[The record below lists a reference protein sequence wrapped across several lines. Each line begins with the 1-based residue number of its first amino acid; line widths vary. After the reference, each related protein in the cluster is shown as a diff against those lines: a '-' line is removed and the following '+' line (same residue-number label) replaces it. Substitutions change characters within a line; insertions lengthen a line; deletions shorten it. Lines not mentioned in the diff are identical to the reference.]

1 MKKIGLN
8 ILLLSILYTSSV
20 YGQDKDRNLT
30 FTVSGISFEMIFV
43 NSGTFLMGCPEER
56 KDCYENEMPAHKV
69 TLFNFYMGK
78 YEVTQKLW
86 HAVTKTTAKQQFR
99 LLNLASPFGEGDDLP
114 MYYINYKDCIAFC
127 DRLNK
132 LLSNQLP
139 KGYKFSIP
147 TEAQWE
153 YAAGGGNKSKGYK
166 YSGSNNIED
175 VSWYSE
181 NSGDKTHEVGTK
193 AANELGFYDMSGNIA
208 EWCRYGD
215 YDYSN
220 TPATNPMNPNKD
232 FVYIFRG
239 GSFSHSMIPSRV
251 YNRRTANG
259 TIHYSNIGLR
269 LCLSQY

>member
-1 MKKIGLN
+1 MKKLRLN
-8 ILLLSILYTSSV
+8 VLLLSILYASSV

-43 NSGTFLMGCPEER
+43 DSGTFIMGCSEER

-69 TLFNFYMGK
+69 ILSNFYMGQ

-86 HAVTKTTAKQQFR
+86 HAVMKITARQQQGLVHF
-99 LLNLASPFGEGDDLP
+99 APTFGEGDDLP
-114 MYYINYKDCIAFC
+114 MYYINYNDCAVFC
-127 DRLNK
+127 AKLNK

-139 KGYKFSIP
+139 KGYKFCIS

-153 YAAGGGNKSKGYK
+153 YATRGSNKSKGYK

-193 AANELGFYDMSGNIA
+193 AANELGIYDMSGNIA
-208 EWCRYGD
+208 EWCRDGG
-215 YDYSN
+215 YDYFN
-220 TPATNPMNPNKD
+220 TPATNPIYPKKD
-232 FVYIFRG
+232 LIYVLRG
-239 GSFSHSMIPSRV
+239 GSFSHSMTSSRV
-251 YNRRTANG
+251 YNRRSTNG
-259 TIHYSNIGLR
+259 TTHYGNIGLR